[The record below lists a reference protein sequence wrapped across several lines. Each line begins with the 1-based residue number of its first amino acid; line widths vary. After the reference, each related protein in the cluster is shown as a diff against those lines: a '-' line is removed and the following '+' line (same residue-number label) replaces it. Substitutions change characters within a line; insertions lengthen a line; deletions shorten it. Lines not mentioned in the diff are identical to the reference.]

1 MLNILWFS
9 LSPCGSMRR
18 NGSNRVIQGWMISLE
33 DEIKKN
39 KELDLHVAYF
49 SYTESKPFKF
59 DGVTYHPMFKPKA
72 RTKIGRVLD
81 RYRSLAS
88 EDEKM
93 LPVMLDVVRS
103 VHPDLIHIHGTEERF
118 GMIQDYITDIPIAF
132 SIQGLIAPYK
142 EKYFSGL
149 PDKDIIRFESWMER
163 IRRISYR
170 DEYKGFVYR
179 AKREVGYLNNAKYVM
194 GRTFWDEDI
203 TEMLNMKRK
212 FFVVDEI
219 LRPPFYHKVWNKTV
233 FSEDKIRIISTIS
246 CGIYKGYEMVLK
258 IALLLKQN
266 TNIDFEWKIAGY
278 NKNSK
283 WVRIAEN
290 YTGIKTADV
299 NVKLLGALDAECLS
313 NELVASDMY
322 VHVSHIENSPN
333 SVCEA
338 MLIGMPVIASFAGG
352 TASILE
358 NGKEGILL
366 QDGDP
371 YVYAGA
377 IVDYYLHFDKARS
390 YGEKARQRAL
400 ARHNQERIG
409 KVLVETYNAIVN
421 DYKNQE

>member
-1 MLNILWFS
+1 MRILWYS
-9 LSPCGSMRR
+9 LSPCGSVRR
-18 NGSNRVIQGWMISLE
+18 SGEQRVIQGWMISLE

-39 KELDLHVAYF
+39 KDIDLHVAYF
-49 SYTESKPFKF
+49 SDTERESFEF
-59 DGVTYHPMFKPKA
+59 EGVTYHPMFKPRA
-72 RTKIGRVLD
+72 RTKIGRVLN
-81 RYRSLAS
+81 RYRSFAS

-93 LPVMLDVVRS
+93 LPAMLDVVKS
-103 VHPDLIHIHGTEERF
+103 VRPDLIHIHGTEERF
-118 GMIQDYITDIPIAF
+118 GMIQDYVMNIPIVF

-149 PDKDIIRFESWMER
+149 PDKDIIKYESWIGR

-170 DEYKGFVYR
+170 DDYKGFVYR

-194 GRTFWDEDI
+194 GRTFWDRDI
-203 TEMLNMKRK
+203 TGMLNMKRK

-219 LRPPFYHKVWNKTV
+219 LRPSFYHKVWNKAA

-246 CGIYKGYEMVLK
+246 GGIYKGYETVLK
-258 IALLLKQN
+258 TALLLNQN

-278 NKNSK
+278 DKDSK

-299 NVKLLGALDAECLS
+299 KVKLMGALDAECLS
-313 NELVASDMY
+313 DELAASDMY

-338 MLIGMPVIASFAGG
+338 MLLGMPVIASFTGG
-352 TASILE
+352 TASMME

-390 YGEKARQRAL
+390 YGEKARLRAL
-400 ARHNQERIG
+400 VRHNPNRIVG
-409 KVLVETYNAIVN
+409 QLLNA
-421 DYKNQE
+421 YKIILSDKK

>member
-1 MLNILWFS
+1 MRVLWYS
-9 LSPCGSMRR
+9 LSPCGSIRR
-18 NGSNRVIQGWMISLE
+18 SGELRVVQGWMISLE
-33 DEIKKN
+33 DEVKKN
-39 KELDLHVAYF
+39 KEIDLHVAYF
-49 SYTESKPFKF
+49 SYTESESFEF

-72 RTKIGRVLD
+72 RTKIERVLD

-93 LPVMLDVVRS
+93 LPIMLDVVKS

-118 GMIQDYITDIPIAF
+118 GLIQDYVTDIPVVF

-149 PDKDIIRFESWMER
+149 PDKDIIKFESWIER
-163 IRRISYR
+163 IRKISYR
-170 DEYKGFVYR
+170 DEFKGFVYR
-179 AKREVGYLNNAKYVM
+179 AEREVGYLNNAKYVM

-203 TEMLNMKRK
+203 TGMLNMKRK

-219 LRPPFYHKVWNKTV
+219 LRPPFYNKAWTKAT

-246 CGIYKGYEMVLK
+246 GGIYKGYETVLK
-258 IALLLKQN
+258 TALLLKQN

-278 NKNSK
+278 DKNSK
-283 WVRIAEN
+283 WVCIAEN

-299 NVKLLGALDAECLS
+299 NVKLMGALDADNLS
-313 NELVASDMY
+313 DELINSDMY
-322 VHVSHIENSPN
+322 VHMSHIENSPN

-338 MLIGMPVIASFAGG
+338 MILGIPVIASFTGG
-352 TASILE
+352 TASMLE
-358 NGKEGILL
+358 NGKEGLLL

-377 IVDYYLHFDKARS
+377 IVDYYLHFDKAMS

-400 ARHNQERIG
+400 VRHNPKRIVG
-409 KVLVETYNAIVN
+409 QLLNAYNNVLS
-421 DYKNQE
+421 DKNN

>member
-1 MLNILWFS
+1 MRILWYS
-9 LSPCGSMRR
+9 LSPCGSVRR
-18 NGSNRVIQGWMISLE
+18 SGEQRVIQGWMISLE
-33 DEIKKN
+33 DEIKQN
-39 KELDLHVAYF
+39 KDIDLHVAYF
-49 SYTESKPFKF
+49 SDTERESFEF
-59 DGVTYHPMFKPKA
+59 EGVTYHPMYMPKA
-72 RTKIGRVLD
+72 KTKIGRVLK
-81 RYRSLAS
+81 RYNSLAS

-93 LPVMLDVVRS
+93 LPVMLDVVKS
-103 VHPDLIHIHGTEERF
+103 VRPDLIHIHGTEERF
-118 GMIQDYITDIPIAF
+118 GMILNYVTNIPIVF

-149 PDKDIIRFESWMER
+149 PDKDIIKYESWIGR

-194 GRTFWDEDI
+194 GRTFWDKDI
-203 TEMLNMKRK
+203 TGMLNMKRK

-219 LRPPFYHKVWNKTV
+219 LRPPFYNKVWNKTA

-246 CGIYKGYEMVLK
+246 GGIYKGYETVLK
-258 IALLLKQN
+258 TALLLKQN

-299 NVKLLGALDAECLS
+299 NIKLLGALDAECLS
-313 NELVASDMY
+313 DELVASDMY

-338 MLIGMPVIASFAGG
+338 MLSGMPVIASFTGG
-352 TASILE
+352 TASMLE
-358 NGKEGILL
+358 NDKEGILL

-400 ARHNQERIG
+400 VRHNPNRIAG
-409 KVLVETYNAIVN
+409 QLLDA
-421 DYKNQE
+421 YKMILSDKK

>member
-1 MLNILWFS
+1 MRILWYS
-9 LSPCGSMRR
+9 LSPCGSVRR
-18 NGSNRVIQGWMISLE
+18 SGEQRVIQGWLISLE
-33 DEIKKN
+33 DEIKQN
-39 KELDLHVAYF
+39 KDIDLHVAYF
-49 SYTESKPFKF
+49 SDTERESFEF
-59 DGVTYHPMFKPKA
+59 EGVTYHPMYMPKA
-72 RTKIGRVLD
+72 KTKIGRVLK
-81 RYRSLAS
+81 RYNSLAS

-93 LPVMLDVVRS
+93 LPVMLDVVKS
-103 VHPDLIHIHGTEERF
+103 VRPDLIHIQGTEERF
-118 GMIQDYITDIPIAF
+118 GMILNYVTNIPIVF

-149 PDKDIIRFESWMER
+149 PDKDIIKYESWIGR

-194 GRTFWDEDI
+194 GRTFWDKDI
-203 TEMLNMKRK
+203 TGMLNMKRK

-219 LRPPFYHKVWNKTV
+219 LRPPFYNKVWNKTA

-246 CGIYKGYEMVLK
+246 GGIYKGYETVLK
-258 IALLLKQN
+258 TALLLKQN

-299 NVKLLGALDAECLS
+299 NIKLLGALDAECLS
-313 NELVASDMY
+313 DELVASDMY

-338 MLIGMPVIASFAGG
+338 MLSGMPVIASFTGG
-352 TASILE
+352 TASMLE
-358 NGKEGILL
+358 NDKEGILL

-400 ARHNQERIG
+400 VRHNPNRIVG
-409 KVLVETYNAIVN
+409 QLLDA
-421 DYKNQE
+421 YKMILSDKK

>member
-1 MLNILWFS
+1 MRILWYS
-9 LSPCGSMRR
+9 LSPCGSVRR
-18 NGSNRVIQGWMISLE
+18 SGEQRVIQGWMISLE
-33 DEIKKN
+33 DEIKQN
-39 KELDLHVAYF
+39 KDIDLHVAYF
-49 SYTESKPFKF
+49 SDTERESFEF
-59 DGVTYHPMFKPKA
+59 EGVTYHPMYMPKA
-72 RTKIGRVLD
+72 KTKIGRVLK
-81 RYRSLAS
+81 RYNSLAS

-93 LPVMLDVVRS
+93 LPVMLDVVKS
-103 VHPDLIHIHGTEERF
+103 VRPDLIHIHGTEERF
-118 GMIQDYITDIPIAF
+118 GMILNYVTNIPIVF

-149 PDKDIIRFESWMER
+149 PDKDIIKYESWIGR

-194 GRTFWDEDI
+194 GRTFWDKDI
-203 TEMLNMKRK
+203 TGMLNMKRK

-219 LRPPFYHKVWNKTV
+219 LRPPFYNKVWNKTA

-246 CGIYKGYEMVLK
+246 GGIYKGYETVLK
-258 IALLLKQN
+258 TALLLKQN

-299 NVKLLGALDAECLS
+299 NIKLLGALDAECLS
-313 NELVASDMY
+313 DELVASDMY

-338 MLIGMPVIASFAGG
+338 MLSGMPVIASFTGG
-352 TASILE
+352 TASMLE
-358 NGKEGILL
+358 NDKEGILL

-400 ARHNQERIG
+400 VRHNPNRIVG
-409 KVLVETYNAIVN
+409 QLLDA
-421 DYKNQE
+421 YKMILSDKK

>member
-1 MLNILWFS
+1 MRILWYS
-9 LSPCGSMRR
+9 LSPCGSVRR
-18 NGSNRVIQGWMISLE
+18 SGEQRVIQGWMISLE
-33 DEIKKN
+33 DEIKQN
-39 KELDLHVAYF
+39 KDIDLHVAYF
-49 SYTESKPFKF
+49 SDTERESFEF
-59 DGVTYHPMFKPKA
+59 EGVTYHPMYMPKA
-72 RTKIGRVLD
+72 KTKIGRVLK
-81 RYRSLAS
+81 RYNSLAS

-93 LPVMLDVVRS
+93 LPVMLDVVKS
-103 VHPDLIHIHGTEERF
+103 VRPDLIHIHGTEERF
-118 GMIQDYITDIPIAF
+118 GMILNYVTNIPIVF

-149 PDKDIIRFESWMER
+149 PDKDIIKYESWIGR

-203 TEMLNMKRK
+203 TGMLNMKRK

-219 LRPPFYHKVWNKTV
+219 LRPPFYYKVWNKTA

-246 CGIYKGYEMVLK
+246 GGIYKGYETVLK
-258 IALLLKQN
+258 TALLLKQN

-313 NELVASDMY
+313 DELVASDMY

-338 MLIGMPVIASFAGG
+338 MLLGMPVIASFTGG
-352 TASILE
+352 TASMLE

-377 IVDYYLHFDKARS
+377 IVNYYLHFDKARS

-400 ARHNQERIG
+400 VRHNPNRIVG
-409 KVLVETYNAIVN
+409 QLLDA
-421 DYKNQE
+421 YKIILSDKK

>member
-1 MLNILWFS
+1 MRILWYS
-9 LSPCGSMRR
+9 LSPCGSVRR
-18 NGSNRVIQGWMISLE
+18 SGEQRVIQGWMISLE
-33 DEIKKN
+33 DEIKQN
-39 KELDLHVAYF
+39 KDIDLHVAYF
-49 SYTESKPFKF
+49 SDTERESFEF
-59 DGVTYHPMFKPKA
+59 EGVTYHPMYMPKA
-72 RTKIGRVLD
+72 KTKIGRVLK
-81 RYRSLAS
+81 RYNSLAS

-93 LPVMLDVVRS
+93 LPVMLDVVKS
-103 VHPDLIHIHGTEERF
+103 VRPDLIHIHGTEERF
-118 GMIQDYITDIPIAF
+118 GMILNYVTNIPIVF

-149 PDKDIIRFESWMER
+149 PDKDIIKYESWIGR

-170 DEYKGFVYR
+170 DEYQGFVYR

-203 TEMLNMKRK
+203 TGMLNMKRK

-219 LRPPFYHKVWNKTV
+219 LRPPFYYKVWNKTA

-246 CGIYKGYEMVLK
+246 GGIYKGYETVLK
-258 IALLLKQN
+258 TALLLKQN

-313 NELVASDMY
+313 DELVASDMY

-338 MLIGMPVIASFAGG
+338 MLLGMPVIASFTGG
-352 TASILE
+352 TASMLE

-377 IVDYYLHFDKARS
+377 IVNYYLHFDKARS

-400 ARHNQERIG
+400 VRHNPNRIVG
-409 KVLVETYNAIVN
+409 QLLDA
-421 DYKNQE
+421 YKIILSDKK

>member
-1 MLNILWFS
+1 MRILWYS
-9 LSPCGSMRR
+9 LSPCGSVRR
-18 NGSNRVIQGWMISLE
+18 SGEQRVIQGWMISLE
-33 DEIKKN
+33 DEIKQN
-39 KELDLHVAYF
+39 KDIDLHVAYF
-49 SYTESKPFKF
+49 SDTERESFEF
-59 DGVTYHPMFKPKA
+59 EGVTYHPMYMPKA
-72 RTKIGRVLD
+72 KTKIGRVLK
-81 RYRSLAS
+81 RYNSLAS

-93 LPVMLDVVRS
+93 LPVMLDVVKS
-103 VHPDLIHIHGTEERF
+103 VRPDLIHIHGTEERF
-118 GMIQDYITDIPIAF
+118 GMILNYVTNIPIVF

-149 PDKDIIRFESWMER
+149 PDKDIIKYESWIGR

-203 TEMLNMKRK
+203 TGMLNMKRK

-219 LRPPFYHKVWNKTV
+219 LRPPFYYKVWNKTA

-246 CGIYKGYEMVLK
+246 GGIYKGYETVLK
-258 IALLLKQN
+258 TALLLKQN

-278 NKNSK
+278 YKNSK

-313 NELVASDMY
+313 DELVASDMY

-338 MLIGMPVIASFAGG
+338 MLLGMPVIASFTGG
-352 TASILE
+352 TASMLE

-377 IVDYYLHFDKARS
+377 IVNYYLHFDKARS

-400 ARHNQERIG
+400 VRHNPNRIVG
-409 KVLVETYNAIVN
+409 QLLDA
-421 DYKNQE
+421 YKIILSDKK